1 MAYHEDLRM
10 AAVRHYKG
18 SGDAFAETGKIFN
31 VSESS
36 VQRWATQYEATGNV
50 SDKPLN
56 RNFKKI
62 DPTKLRTYV
71 QEHPDA
77 TQQEIADAF
86 GCCNQAVS
94 KALKRLNIARKKT
107 RRYKERDA
115 EKVAEYQ
122 AELAK
127 IPENMRVYVDET
139 GSDSYRKNVGQHQT
153 LAQKPYA
160 RISFF

>member
-1 MAYHEDLRM
+1 MAYHVDLRM

-18 SGDAFAETGKIFN
+18 SGDTFAETGKIFN

-36 VQRWATQYEATGNV
+36 VQRWVTQYEATGNV

-56 RNFKKI
+56 RSFKKI
-62 DPTKLRTYV
+62 DPAKLRTYV

-94 KALKRLNIARKKT
+94 KVLKRLNITRKKNAPLQGAG
-107 RRYKERDA
+107 RGKSSGVSGGA
-115 EKVAEYQ
+115 SGK
-122 AELAK
+122 
-127 IPENMRVYVDET
+127 
-139 GSDSYRKNVGQHQT
+139 
-153 LAQKPYA
+153 YA
-160 RISFF
+160 RLCG